1 MKKHKDFISLSDFNP
16 AEISELLDL
25 ADQLKKIVKLA
36 NVSLY

>member
-25 ADQLKKIVKLA
+25 AVNSKIVKLA